1 MAEEKGDSTE
11 QKAQSVSDR
20 GGSQENGTAD
30 TTPTK
35 KSKSSVGRHGKLA
48 LCRIRLLDG
57 SDLECQVECWL
68 NVEKRITKQVK
79 NGPWVFSFEVKFYP
93 PDPAQLQEDITRYQ
107 LCLQI
112 RNDILSGKLPCSF
125 VTHALLGSYLVQSE
139 LGDYDP
145 LEHGTDYLSEFRFAP
160 SQTPELEEKVIELH
174 RQHKGQTP
182 AEAELHYL
190 ENAKKLAMYGVDLH
204 QAKDSEGVDIMLGVC
219 SSGLL
224 VYRDRLRI
232 NRFAWPKILKIS
244 YKRNNFYIK
253 IRPGEFEQFEST
265 IGFKLANHRA
275 AKRLWK
281 VCVENH
287 TFFRLMHPEAPPKQ
301 SLFVPRFGSKFR
313 YSGRTQY
320 QTRKASTMI
329 DRPPPHFERT
339 LSSKRFSSRSMD
351 ALGSYSGDHSFPEA
365 RPEESKRHTLAG
377 PLTRSSG
384 NDGRRGEK
392 SQSSPVTPDQ
402 SNRKMHS
409 MEKEKEMETLE
420 RKKDSWRPVG
430 GVAVLPVVNKQ
441 KLEQPR
447 EHKEKEKVKE
457 IVERNDA
464 KVVAE
469 KAYDEVDKPKAAS
482 DEFMIKPPI
491 TPAYKY
497 QQTVSDKLC
506 EHPKE
511 ENGGL
516 TTSTPRVTAP
526 LALATEEDEPE
537 EHGQKP
543 RSLFIG
549 KGDSPFT
556 KEYIYSVSEDPEQT
570 DKGAYSPK
578 EYGFSYTGKNS
589 GDLSPVTRHDEDL
602 SPSTI
607 QVTGIAFTY
616 NPPELQQKPNNKLR
630 LPTSENDNNT
640 CKDSIQENED
650 KAEVK
655 IRVNKPLFMPVS
667 GNGSPQKKPPSSRK
681 GKETAKSQQ
690 TTIPVVKG
698 GHNSPS
704 SESSSSSEESESF
717 DNSMEEYCREPFY
730 SENNSSSVT
739 PQMVDKFVT
748 GGPCY
753 AKVSRKRVITKPDGT
768 TEEVEE
774 TIEPSTHGVRDYAAT
789 KPVVVGVGPAIFTS
803 VEPTTLQKPEIQEGR
818 QHMTESSNV
827 VMSTMNTNTTTQT
840 PSREVGPPEKEDCFP
855 KTTSNQNIED
865 RNFTPE
871 VSRNS
876 RTFSNHS
883 DVQPAIVKTETVKY
897 DPKALGSAQKSTKN
911 VPVVATETRKVSYP
925 VEQPPVSSYPSV
937 TSATIVSTPYG
948 GGEIVSSSTVS
959 SKTRTV
965 ETITYKMEHNGA
977 VETRVEQKITIHSD
991 GDPIDHDRA
1000 LAEAIQEATSMN
1012 PDMTVEKIEIQQQSS
1027 H

>member
-1 MAEEKGDSTE
+1 M
-11 QKAQSVSDR
+11 
-20 GGSQENGTAD
+20 
-30 TTPTK
+30 
-35 KSKSSVGRHGKLA
+35 
-48 LCRIRLLDG
+48 
-57 SDLECQVECWL
+57 
-68 NVEKRITKQVK
+68 
-79 NGPWVFSFEVKFYP
+79 
-93 PDPAQLQEDITRYQ
+93 
-107 LCLQI
+107 
-112 RNDILSGKLPCSF
+112 
-125 VTHALLGSYLVQSE
+125 
-139 LGDYDP
+139 
-145 LEHGTDYLSEFRFAP
+145 DYLSEFRFAP

-281 VCVENH
+281 VCVEHH

-339 LSSKRFSSRSMD
+339 LSNKRFSSRSMD
-351 ALGSYSGDHSFPEA
+351 ALGSYSRDHSFPEG

-377 PLTRSSG
+377 PLTRSPGS
-384 NDGRRGEK
+384 DGRRGEK

-402 SNRKMHS
+402 NNRKRHP
-409 MEKEKEMETLE
+409 MEKEKEMETLDK
-420 RKKDSWRPVG
+420 KKDSWKPVG
-430 GVAVLPVVNKQ
+430 GVAVFPLVNKQ

-447 EHKEKEKVKE
+447 GHKQEEENVKE
-457 IVERNDA
+457 TVDKNDT
-464 KVVAE
+464 KPVAE
-469 KAYDEVDKPKAAS
+469 RPYDEVDKPKAAR
-482 DEFMIKPPI
+482 DEFVIKPPV
-491 TPAYKY
+491 TPASKY
-497 QQTVSDKLC
+497 QETVSDKSS
-506 EHPKE
+506 EWSKE
-511 ENGGL
+511 GSGVL
-516 TTSTPRVTAP
+516 VTSTPRVSAP

-537 EHGQKP
+537 EKHGQKP
-543 RSLFIG
+543 RSMFIG
-549 KGDSPFT
+549 KGDTPFT

-589 GDLSPVTRHDEDL
+589 GDVSPVTRHEDL
-602 SPSTI
+602 SPGTI

-616 NPPELQQKPNNKLR
+616 NPPELQQEPNNKLR
-630 LPTSENDNNT
+630 SPISENKKNT
-640 CKDSIQENED
+640 CKGSTQENED

-655 IRVNKPLFMPVS
+655 IRVDKPLFVPVS
-667 GNGSPQKKPPSSRK
+667 GSGSPQKEPPPSRK
-681 GKETAKSQQ
+681 DIEATTKKSPLKKNLNPVLVTAAKSQQ
-690 TTIPVVKG
+690 SNVPLVKG

-704 SESSSSSEESESF
+704 SESSSSSEENESS
-717 DNSMEEYCREPFY
+717 DSSMEEYCREPFY
-730 SENNSSSVT
+730 PEKKSSNVPS
-739 PQMVDKFVT
+739 QMVEKSIT

-789 KPVVVGVGPAIFTS
+789 KPVVVGVGPATFSS
-803 VEPTTLQKPEIQEGR
+803 VEPAILLKPGIQEGR
-818 QHMTESSNV
+818 QPMTESSSI
-827 VMSTMNTNTTTQT
+827 VMSTVNTVTTTQV
-840 PSREVGPPEKEDCFP
+840 PSREVGPPEKEICFP
-855 KTTSNQNIED
+855 KTTSSLNTED
-865 RNFTPE
+865 RCFTHE

-876 RTFSNHS
+876 HTFSSHS
-883 DVQPAIVKTETVKY
+883 DDVQPAIVKTETVKY
-897 DPKALGSAQKSTKN
+897 DPNALGSAQKSTKN

-925 VEQPPVSSYPSV
+925 VEQLPTSNYPSV
-937 TSATIVSTPYG
+937 TSATVISTPYG
-948 GGEIVSSSTVS
+948 GGEGEIVSSSTVS